1 MVDLAHQAHGQGNVQ
16 VDAQHIDSLLA
27 EYAQC
32 FVLRIVGDYLTDLLI
47 AEARGLYNAG
57 DLKMWGSRPEPEAVI
72 RSVGMSSRLTPGFFS
87 RKAAMS
93 ASTRSARAGLEG
105 A

>member
-57 DLKMWGSRPEPEAVI
+57 DLNIGRGGRDVGIQAGAGGRSSDQWGCPR
-72 RSVGMSSRLTPGFFS
+72 G
-87 RKAAMS
+87 
-93 ASTRSARAGLEG
+93 
-105 A
+105 